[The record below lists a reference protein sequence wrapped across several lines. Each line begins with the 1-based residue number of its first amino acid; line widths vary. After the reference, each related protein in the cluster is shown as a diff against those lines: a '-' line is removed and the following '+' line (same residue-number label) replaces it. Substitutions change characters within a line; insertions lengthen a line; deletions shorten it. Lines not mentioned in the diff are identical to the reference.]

1 MTAPPEIDWASLT
14 RLPLKAELYGVES
27 YFREGH
33 DSVVRV
39 LGADAGAF
47 LRRTALLVV
56 KPDGMRTGKLLPVR
70 EFLTRSGFAVA
81 AVADVTYHRHLWQ
94 GLWRYQLTSATVDRL
109 AVNDI
114 VLRGP
119 ALLLLL
125 RDEAPTGVPAAVRLS
140 GLKGSANL
148 SRQHAGSLRA
158 VLGQPNRVLSLIHVA
173 DEPAD
178 VVRELGVFLDAP
190 RRARLLAAAIA
201 DELPPEDAAALAAAE
216 RAAAAPDDDLD
227 VGAAL
232 RRMSAVVAAA
242 PAAEAAADAARFV
255 RAMADGERVCW
266 LDVADAL
273 ARAGVTLDPWDEALV
288 ATSYIT
294 YDEPGRAKLI
304 ENVEPALWAP
314 NGRVDGPL
322 ARPVTDERPIR

>member
-1 MTAPPEIDWASLT
+1 MTAPPEIDWPSLT

-27 YFREGH
+27 YFREGL
-33 DSVVRV
+33 DSVVRA
-39 LGADAGAF
+39 LGADAVAF

-70 EFLTRSGFAVA
+70 EYLTRSGFAVA

-140 GLKGSANL
+140 GLKGSADV

-158 VLGQPNRVLSLIHVA
+158 LLGQPNRVLSLIHVA

-190 RRARLLAAAIA
+190 RRARLLAAALA
-201 DELPPEDAAALAAAE
+201 DELPPEHAAALAAAE
-216 RAAAAPDDDLD
+216 RAAAAPDYDLD

-232 RRMSAVVAAA
+232 RRMSAAVAAA
-242 PAAEAAADAARFV
+242 GPAAADAARFV

-273 ARAGVTLDPWDEALV
+273 ARARVTLDPWDEALV

-294 YDEPGRAKLI
+294 YDEPGRVKAI
-304 ENVEPALWAP
+304 ENVDPAAWLTDRGADP
-314 NGRVDGPL
+314 LVIERSTPGPSM
-322 ARPVTDERPIR
+322 R